1 MSVEILNNS
10 YLDTATTRIQLPEY
24 NRSKVKTGIL
34 HIGVGGFHRAH
45 QALYTDLLMGLT
57 NDLQWGICGVGLLP
71 IDKKL
76 HLPLKEQDYL
86 YTVLMR
92 EPGGELNATI
102 VGALTEYIFAPDNP
116 EAVFEKIADP
126 NIRVIS
132 LTITE
137 GGYSL
142 DEATGELNISD
153 SGIQNDWQHPNT
165 PKTVYGYL
173 REGLN
178 RRKQRKGGPLT
189 ILSCDNI
196 QHNGDMTRKM
206 LLSFVK
212 PCDKAMYN
220 WIEKNISFPN
230 CMVDRITPV
239 TTPDDIQDIR
249 TSFHVIDKCPVI
261 CEPFGQWIIEDK
273 FAGRRPEWEKSGAQ
287 FVPDVG
293 PYEKMKIRLLNA
305 GHSVLGFLG
314 SLYGYNYI
322 HEAASDKL
330 LSSFLQKFM
339 DDEVTPTL
347 DPIPGVDLTEYKN
360 ILQKRFANLF
370 IKDQLRRIC
379 LESSAKIPKFL
390 LATVNDQLK
399 KGGSVHYSALV
410 IAAWCVYCM
419 GTNANGQKLV
429 IEDNM
434 GELLQTKALE
444 SRKRPL
450 AFIKI
455 KAIFGNLAA
464 EERFT
469 KLYKH
474 SLAQL
479 LEKGVTQ
486 TVTDVQEV

>member
-1 MSVEILNNS
+1 MGVKILNNR
-10 YLDTATTRIQLPEY
+10 YLDTATAKVQLPEY
-24 NRSKVKTGIL
+24 KRSEIETGIL

-76 HLPLKEQDYL
+76 YLTLKEQDYL

-92 EPGGELNATI
+92 EPGGKLNATI

-126 NIRVIS
+126 KIRVIS

-137 GGYSL
+137 GGYNL
-142 DEATGELNISD
+142 NQVTGELNTSD
-153 SGIQNDWQHPNT
+153 SNIQNDWQHPSM

-178 RRKQRKGGPLT
+178 RRRQRNGEPLT

-196 QHNGDMTRKM
+196 EHNGDIARKM

-212 PCDKAMYN
+212 PCDRTMYD
-220 WIEKNISFPN
+220 WIKENVSFPN

-239 TTPDDIQDIR
+239 TTPDDIHDIR
-249 TSFHVIDKCPVI
+249 TSFHVVDKCPVV

-273 FAGRRPEWEKSGAQ
+273 FAGGRPEWEKSGAQ
-287 FVPDVG
+287 FVPDVR

-322 HEAASDKL
+322 HEAVSDKRL
-330 LSSFLQKFM
+330 LSFLQKFM

-347 DPIPGVDLTEYKN
+347 DPIPGVDLTQYKN
-360 ILQKRFANLF
+360 ILQERFANPF
-370 IKDQLRRIC
+370 IKDKLQRIC

-390 LATVNDQLK
+390 LATINDQLK
-399 KGGSVHYSALV
+399 KGGAVHHSALV

-419 GTNANGQKLV
+419 GVDDNRQKLV

-434 GELLQTKALE
+434 AELLQTKALE
-444 SRKRPL
+444 SRKDPL
-450 AFIKI
+450 AFLKI
-455 KAIFGNLAA
+455 KTIFGSLAT

-474 SLAQL
+474 SLVQL
-479 LEKGVTQ
+479 LEKGVIQ